1 MPKLWDKG
9 YELDRFMEEFTVGE
23 DYILDRDLIEF
34 DIYGNIAHAYMLS
47 KIGILTRSEFSRIKR
62 CLLELLE
69 RARRGK
75 FEIKREDEDVH
86 TAVENYLTDELGETG
101 KKIHTARSR
110 NDQVLLDVRMY
121 ARERMLAVMGELL
134 ALAGTLTRFASEH
147 REVPMPGRT
156 HTQRAMPSS
165 VGLWSGAF
173 AESLMDDLRLL
184 KAVYSLNNQCPLGSA
199 ASYGVPL
206 PIDRQMVSDL
216 LGFERVQNNVLYA
229 NNSRGKIEAMVVFAL
244 TQITEDLSKLANDLI
259 FFSIP
264 ELGYFSL
271 PKEYCPG
278 SSIMPQKL
286 NPCPLELTR
295 ARSAGNISRLL
306 QLIVTTRNL
315 PSGYNRDFQ
324 ETKWPLMKSLE
335 VTAECLV
342 AMRMIFEKLKVN
354 RETLMKSFTPELF
367 AADRALR
374 MAAEGKMPFR
384 EAYRKV
390 AAELDR
396 LEMEDPVE
404 NIRSKRHIGGPGNLG
419 LENLAKAIN
428 AERRALEAE
437 RRRLRSV
444 YDGLRKL

>member
-1 MPKLWDKG
+1 
-9 YELDRFMEEFTVGE
+9 
-23 DYILDRDLIEF
+23 
-34 DIYGNIAHAYMLS
+34 
-47 KIGILTRSEFSRIKR
+47 
-62 CLLELLE
+62 
-69 RARRGK
+69 
-75 FEIKREDEDVH
+75 
-86 TAVENYLTDELGETG
+86 
-101 KKIHTARSR
+101 
-110 NDQVLLDVRMY
+110 
-121 ARERMLAVMGELL
+121 
-134 ALAGTLTRFASEH
+134 
-147 REVPMPGRT
+147 
-156 HTQRAMPSS
+156 MPSS